1 MAFLNESFD
10 VATLPENTSS
20 YDPLPA
26 GWYQAT
32 ITSTDLKDT
41 KAGNGQYI
49 KLRYDIVGPTHQGR
63 VVFGN
68 LNIRNPNPKA
78 EEIGRQ
84 QLRDIMLAGGLKR
97 LQDTDELVG
106 VHLEIKLDI
115 RNDPQYGAS
124 NEVKA
129 FKALNAGGA
138 PRPAPAAP
146 AAAQAP
152 AGRGSP
158 PWAKK

>member
-1 MAFLNESFD
+1 MAFLTESFD
-10 VATLPENTSS
+10 IATLPESTSGF
-20 YDPLPA
+20 DPLPA

-32 ITSTDLKDT
+32 ITSTDLKTT

-68 LNIRNPNPKA
+68 LNVFNPNPKA
-78 EEIGRQ
+78 EEIGRE
-84 QLRDIMLAGGLKR
+84 QLRKLMLAAGLSK

-106 VHLEIKLDI
+106 ATVEIKLDI
-115 RNDPQYGAS
+115 RNDPQYGSS
-124 NEVKA
+124 NEVQG
-129 FKALNAGGA
+129 FKAINAGGA
-138 PRPAPAAP
+138 PRPAPAAAP
-146 AAAQAP
+146 ATAP
-152 AGRGSP
+152 AGRPAP

>member
-1 MAFLNESFD
+1 MAFLTESFD

-49 KLRYDIVGPTHQGR
+49 KLRYDIVGPSHQGR

-106 VHLEIKLDI
+106 ISLEIKLDI
-115 RNDPQYGAS
+115 RNDPTYGAS

-129 FKALNAGGA
+129 FKAINAGGA